1 MVVGEF
7 TESADVLIIGG
18 GPGGYVAAIRA
29 AELGQSVVLVERDAI
44 GGVCLN
50 VGCIP
55 SKALISVADQ
65 AHQAH
70 LWAERGVMYQ
80 GLSLDVDRIQAF
92 RQQTVDRL
100 TQGVRT
106 LLEGHQVRVIEGE
119 ARFLGPHLV
128 RVVSTYESQ
137 KIQFEKAIIAT
148 GSRPR
153 ALAGLPFDGV
163 RVVSSTEALAFSEV
177 PEHLVVVGGGYIGLE
192 LGTAWRKLGSQV
204 TILEATPH
212 LLPGFDREL
221 VRPIERRLA
230 QLGVRVMTNA
240 RVETARST
248 DDNVVLTVTRNDGSE
263 VLEAD
268 RVLVTVGRVPNTD
281 GLGLSEAGITL
292 DGGGFIPVNE
302 RMATKVP
309 HLYAIGDVTP
319 GPMLAHKASHQ
330 GLVAAEAIA
339 GLASAFD
346 VTAIPSVIF
355 TDPEIASVGLTADEA
370 KSQGYDPVVG
380 RFPLAANGRA
390 LTLQETDGQAVV
402 IADRET
408 GLLLGFHWVGS
419 QASSVIAE
427 GTLALEMGATLEDL
441 ALTVHAHPTLS
452 EAWMEAAMVALDRPV
467 HVLRRPRS

>member
-1 MVVGEF
+1 M
-7 TESADVLIIGG
+7 
-18 GPGGYVAAIRA
+18 
-29 AELGQSVVLVERDAI
+29 
-44 GGVCLN
+44 
-50 VGCIP
+50 
-55 SKALISVADQ
+55 
-65 AHQAH
+65 
-70 LWAERGVMYQ
+70 
-80 GLSLDVDRIQAF
+80 
-92 RQQTVDRL
+92 
-100 TQGVRT
+100 
-106 LLEGHQVRVIEGE
+106 
-119 ARFLGPHLV
+119 